1 MHNRR
6 APAASSRDESKR
18 MMELSGPSQ
27 PPAAGG
33 KPKQLVVLLHGYGS
47 NGDDLISLA
56 PFFAQALPEAE
67 FISPNALFPCEI
79 SPMGFQW
86 FGFEDRTPEMLL
98 GGARLAAETL
108 DRFLDAE
115 LAKRSLADRDLALVG
130 FSQGTM
136 MSLHVGPRRPNQI
149 GGILGFSGSLIAPQ
163 LLAGEIKSQPP
174 IFLVHGTADQVVPFG
189 ALAQAEQALR
199 DAGIQVETE
208 SRPGLPHSIDQAGAQ
223 KGALFLRRCFGAAPA
238 PQ

>member
-1 MHNRR
+1 MICDRNIELGKV
-6 APAASSRDESKR
+6 D

-27 PPAAGG
+27 PPAGGG

-47 NGDDLISLA
+47 NGDDLVSLA

-67 FISPNALFPCEI
+67 FLSPNAPFPCEI

-98 GGARLAAETL
+98 GGARLAAEAL

-115 LAKRSLADRDLALVG
+115 LSRRGLKDRDLALVG

-136 MSLHVGPRRPNQI
+136 MSLHVGPRRPNRI
-149 GGILGFSGSLIAPQ
+149 AGILGFSGSLIAPQ
-163 LLAGEIKSQPP
+163 LLGAEIKSKPP
-174 IFLVHGTADQVVPFG
+174 VFLVHGTADQVVPFG
-189 ALAQAEQALR
+189 ALAQAEKALAE
-199 DAGIQVETE
+199 AGLAVETE
-208 SRPGLPHSIDQAGAQ
+208 SRPGLVHSIDQVGAQ
-223 KGALFLRRCFGAAPA
+223 KGALFLRHCFGTAAAP
-238 PQ
+238 Q

>member
-1 MHNRR
+1 MI
-6 APAASSRDESKR
+6 
-18 MMELSGPSQ
+18 ELSGPAQ
-27 PPAAGG
+27 PPAGGG

-67 FISPNALFPCEI
+67 FLSPNAPFPCEL

-86 FGFEDRTPEMLL
+86 FGFEDRTSEMLL
-98 GGARLAAETL
+98 GGARLAAEIL

-115 LAKRSLADRDLALVG
+115 LAGRGLKDRDLALVG

-149 GGILGFSGSLIAPQ
+149 ASILGFSGSLIAPH
-163 LLAGEIKSQPP
+163 LLAAEIKSRPP
-174 IFLVHGTADQVVPFG
+174 VFLVHGTADQVVPYG
-189 ALAQAEQALR
+189 ALAQAKKALA
-199 DAGIQVETE
+199 DAGIPVETE
-208 SRPGLPHSIDQAGAQ
+208 SRPGLVHSIDQVGAQ
-223 KGALFLRRCFGAAPA
+223 KGAQFLHRCFAVAAPR
-238 PQ
+238 Q

>member
-1 MHNRR
+1 
-6 APAASSRDESKR
+6 
-18 MMELSGPSQ
+18 MMELSGPSH
-27 PPAAGG
+27 PPASGG

-47 NGDDLISLA
+47 NGDDLIGLA

-67 FISPNALFPCEI
+67 FLSPNAPFPCEI
-79 SPMGFQW
+79 APFGFQW
-86 FGFEDRTPEMLL
+86 FGLEDRTPEMML
-98 GGARLAAETL
+98 GGVRVAAQILEP
-108 DRFLDAE
+108 FLDAE
-115 LAKRSLADRDLALVG
+115 LAKRGLTDRDLALVG

-136 MSLHVGPRRPNQI
+136 MSLHVGPRRPNRI

-163 LLAGEIKSQPP
+163 LLVDEIRSRPP

-199 DAGIQVETE
+199 GAGIPIETE
-208 SRPGLPHSIDQAGAQ
+208 SRPGLVHSIDQVGAQ
-223 KGALFLRRCFGAAPA
+223 KGALFLRRCFGHVPA